1 MPVAK
6 KFKTVAERAYKDLYD
21 LSKRVGGVTAS
32 IASRDDRNVPN
43 AMRGTFHITGS
54 NKLHTATNLASAM
67 VTLKSVHNTKTV
79 WLVEDGKRTK
89 VLWK

>member
-6 KFKTVAERAYKDLYD
+6 KFETVAVRAYKELSD

-32 IASRDDRNVPN
+32 IASRTDANVPN
-43 AMRGTFHITGS
+43 AMRGEFHITGA
-54 NKLHTATNLASAM
+54 NKLHTATNLASAF
-67 VTLKSVHNTKTV
+67 VTLRSVHNTKTV
-79 WLVEDGKRTK
+79 WLVQDGKRTK